1 MELQRNYSRI
11 TPFSA
16 EVLAISTDDLGDARW
31 VIDNIGVPF
40 PILYDESESVPKA
53 YGVFDHFGDG
63 LATGSI
69 FIIDAEGLIRWS
81 KIYTH
86 SGDFVS
92 ANQIL
97 EALGAL

>member
-1 MELQRNYSRI
+1 MELQQNYSRV
-11 TPFSA
+11 TPFNA
-16 EVLAISTDDLGDARW
+16 EVLAISTDNLGDARW

-40 PILYDESESVPKA
+40 PILYDVSESVPKA
-53 YGVFDHFGDG
+53 YGVFNHFGDG
-63 LATGSI
+63 LATGSV
-69 FIIDAEGLIRWS
+69 FVIDVNGLIRWS

-92 ANQIL
+92 TNHIV